1 MTVTDNIYQYA
12 QILPSTLQR
21 EVLNFIEFLLFKQGQ
36 PTQVEPT
43 EEATWLALSLD
54 SAMFGLEDEA
64 MPVYTTQDLKVT
76 FA

>member
-36 PTQVEPT
+36 TTQVEPT
-43 EEATWLALSLD
+43 EEATWSALSLD
-54 SAMFGLEDEA
+54 LAMNGLENEA
-64 MPVYTTQDLKVT
+64 TPVYTTHDLKVV